1 MKITDLE
8 KKIGNFC
15 LQIDHLDIEPGRIHG
30 IIGPNGCG
38 KTVLLKILA
47 GIYTPDRGTIDY
59 EGISPREIT
68 MLSQRPYLMDA
79 SVYKNLV
86 YPLQVTAYPA
96 GGGIRRMRSLRKA
109 GLLGQKRQY
118 ARSLSSGER
127 QKLSFLRAVIFQ
139 PKLVMID
146 ETFSN
151 LDTESET
158 LFIEMIREIQ
168 KKEPITWIIVSH
180 QLEAVHQLCETIH
193 YMEKGSVIKNETIA
207 GRYRGSGQ
215 REIEKGHTGA

>member
-1 MKITDLE
+1 MESSD
-8 KKIGNFC
+8 
-15 LQIDHLDIEPGRIHG
+15 QMAA
-30 IIGPNGCG
+30 G

-79 SVYKNLV
+79 SVYKNLI
-86 YPLQVTAYPA
+86 YPLQ
-96 GGGIRRMRSLRKA
+96 IRHIQPEEKKTDELLKKA
-109 GLLGQKRQY
+109 GFWGRRGSTP
-118 ARSLSSGER
+118 RSLSSGER

-168 KKEPITWIIVSH
+168 KKEPITWI
-180 QLEAVHQLCETIH
+180 
-193 YMEKGSVIKNETIA
+193 M
-207 GRYRGSGQ
+207 
-215 REIEKGHTGA
+215 